1 MSTVLTLLSLTL
13 ALLAWPAAADETAL
27 RRCRTLADAPARL
40 ACYDAL
46 PLAAPVAA
54 ATPAATPA
62 STPPVAATF
71 GLQRTDAAV
80 AEIVSSIPGLF
91 EGWRAGER
99 IRLGNGQLWQV
110 SDDSSGVYYLR
121 DPKVSVRRAAMGTFV
136 LDIEGARRMPRV
148 RRLE

>member
-1 MSTVLTLLSLTL
+1 MRTVPTLLSLSLTL

-46 PLAAPVAA
+46 PLAAPAVA

-71 GLQRTDAAV
+71 
-80 AEIVSSIPGLF
+80 
-91 EGWRAGER
+91 
-99 IRLGNGQLWQV
+99 
-110 SDDSSGVYYLR
+110 
-121 DPKVSVRRAAMGTFV
+121 V
-136 LDIEGARRMPRV
+136 LDIEGARRLPRV

>member
-1 MSTVLTLLSLTL
+1 MRTVLTLLSLTL

-27 RRCRTLADAPARL
+27 RRCRTLAEAPARL

-46 PLAAPVAA
+46 PLAAPAAAA
-54 ATPAATPA
+54 ATLAP
-62 STPPVAATF
+62 TPPVAATF

-80 AEIVSSIPGLF
+80 LEVVSSIPGLF

-121 DPKVSVRRAAMGTFV
+121 DPKVTVRRAAMGTFV

>member
-1 MSTVLTLLSLTL
+1 MRTVLTLLSLSLTL

-46 PLAAPVAA
+46 PLAAPAA
-54 ATPAATPA
+54 AATPA

-71 GLQRTDAAV
+71 
-80 AEIVSSIPGLF
+80 
-91 EGWRAGER
+91 
-99 IRLGNGQLWQV
+99 
-110 SDDSSGVYYLR
+110 
-121 DPKVSVRRAAMGTFV
+121 V
-136 LDIEGARRMPRV
+136 LDIEGARRLPRV